1 MFVDDVSVLMKAGN
15 GGNGAV
21 SFRHEKYVA
30 KGGPYG
36 GDGGKGG
43 SIIFVGDSGLTTLI
57 DFKYRRKITAKNG
70 ENGMTKNMFGKDAE
84 DVYIKVPIGSVVYDM
99 ETNTVI
105 ADITKPNQE
114 AIICKGG
121 RGGRGNSSFA
131 TSRIPAPQFA
141 ENGEPGEEKQIR
153 IELRVLADVGLVGF
167 PSVGKSTLIS
177 VTSAAKP
184 KIADYHFTTLVPNLG
199 VVRVKDGRSFIMAD
213 LPGLIE
219 GASNGAGLGIQ
230 FLKHI
235 QRTRVIVHVVD
246 MSGIEG
252 RDPIDDYKKIKKEL
266 ENYDPKL
273 MKRPQIVVANKMDL
287 ENSKEN
293 LIKFKQ
299 QYPDLTIIPISAYTR
314 DNLDE
319 LLYEVA
325 NRLDTMETNTFEE
338 QVQDEVVE
346 YKFVKKEDPFT
357 IEKTEE
363 GLYNVIGPAVKRIFD
378 STDFNREESVKM
390 FAKRIRDLGVD
401 EKLKELG
408 VQDGDTVLIFNY
420 EFEFYN

>member
-1 MFVDDVSVLMKAGN
+1 MFVDDVSLVVKAGN

-43 SIIFVGDSGLTTLI
+43 SIIFVGDEGLTTLI
-57 DFKYRRKITAKNG
+57 DFKYKRRIVAKNG
-70 ENGMTKNMFGKDAE
+70 ENGMTKNMFGHDAE
-84 DVYIKVPIGSVVYDM
+84 DIFIKVPVGSVVFDKI
-99 ETNTVI
+99 NNIVI
-105 ADITKPNQE
+105 ADITKHNQQVV
-114 AIICKGG
+114 ICKGG
-121 RGGRGNSSFA
+121 KGGRGNSSFA
-131 TSRIPAPQFA
+131 TSKIPAPQFA
-141 ENGEPGEEKQIR
+141 ENGEPGEEKEIR

-199 VVRVKDGRSFIMAD
+199 VVRVKDGRSFVMAD

-219 GASNGAGLGIQ
+219 GASNGAGLGFQ

-235 QRTRVIVHVVD
+235 QRTRVIVHIVD

-252 RDPIDDYKKIKKEL
+252 RNPIDDYKKINKEL
-266 ENYDPKL
+266 ENYDEKL
-273 MKRPQIVVANKMDL
+273 MLRPQVVVANKMDL
-287 ENSKEN
+287 EGSKEN
-293 LIKFKQ
+293 LINFKQ
-299 QYPDLTIIPISAYTR
+299 EFPNIKIIPISAYVR
-314 DNLDE
+314 SNLDE
-319 LLYEVA
+319 LLYTIA
-325 NRLDTMETNTFEE
+325 DILDNVSINEFEDPIKE
-338 QVQDEVVE
+338 EVVE
-346 YKFVKKEDPFT
+346 YKFIKKEEPFT
-357 IEKTEE
+357 IEITEE
-363 GLYNVIGPAVKRIFD
+363 GLYNIIGPSVKKIFD

-401 EKLKELG
+401 NKLRELG
-408 VQDGDTVLIFNY
+408 IKDGDTVLIFGY
-420 EFEFYN
+420 EFEFFD

>member
-1 MFVDDVSVLMKAGN
+1 MFVDDVSLVVKAGN

-57 DFKYRRKITAKNG
+57 DFKFRRKINAKNG

-84 DVYIKVPIGSVVYDM
+84 DIYIKVPIGSVVYDKA
-99 ETNTVI
+99 NDIVI
-105 ADITKPNQE
+105 ADITKHNQE
-114 AIICKGG
+114 AVICKGG

-141 ENGEPGEEKQIR
+141 ENGEPGEEKEIR

-177 VTSAAKP
+177 VCSAAKP
-184 KIADYHFTTLVPNLG
+184 KIASYHFTTLVPNLG

-230 FLKHI
+230 FLRHI

-246 MSGIEG
+246 MSGMEG
-252 RDPIDDYKKIKKEL
+252 RDPIDDYIKINKEL

-273 MKRPQIVVANKMDL
+273 LKRPQIVVANKMDIDG
-287 ENSKEN
+287 SKEN
-293 LIKFKQ
+293 LIKFKEKFN
-299 QYPDLTIIPISAYTR
+299 DLKIVPISAYTK

-319 LLYEVA
+319 LLYEIA
-325 NRLDTMETNTFEE
+325 NSLDNIKVDEFEE
-338 QVQDEVVE
+338 VVQDEVVE

-357 IEKTEE
+357 IEKTDE
-363 GLYNVIGPAVKRIFD
+363 GLYNVIGPAVKKIFD

-401 EKLKELG
+401 AKLKELG

>member
-1 MFVDDVSVLMKAGN
+1 MFVDDVSLVVKAGN

-43 SIIFVGDSGLTTLI
+43 SIIFVGDEGLTTLI
-57 DFKYRRKITAKNG
+57 DFKYKRRIVAKNG
-70 ENGMTKNMFGKDAE
+70 ENGMTKNMFGHDAE
-84 DVYIKVPIGSVVYDM
+84 DIFIKVPVGSVVFDKI
-99 ETNTVI
+99 NNIVI
-105 ADITKPNQE
+105 ADITKHNQQVV
-114 AIICKGG
+114 ICKGG
-121 RGGRGNSSFA
+121 KGGRGNSSFA
-131 TSRIPAPQFA
+131 TSKIPAPQFA
-141 ENGEPGEEKQIR
+141 ENGEPGEEKEIR

-199 VVRVKDGRSFIMAD
+199 VVRVKDGRSFVMAD

-219 GASNGAGLGIQ
+219 GASNGAGLGFQ

-235 QRTRVIVHVVD
+235 QRTRVIVHIVD

-252 RDPIDDYKKIKKEL
+252 RNPIDDYKKINKEL
-266 ENYDPKL
+266 ENYDEKL
-273 MKRPQIVVANKMDL
+273 MLRPQVVVANKMDL
-287 ENSKEN
+287 EGSKEN
-293 LIKFKQ
+293 LINFKQ
-299 QYPDLTIIPISAYTR
+299 EFPNIKIIPISAYVR
-314 DNLDE
+314 SNLDE
-319 LLYEVA
+319 LLYTIA
-325 NRLDTMETNTFEE
+325 DILDNVSINEFEDPIKE
-338 QVQDEVVE
+338 EVVE
-346 YKFVKKEDPFT
+346 YKFIKKEEPFT
-357 IEKTEE
+357 IEITEE
-363 GLYNVIGPAVKRIFD
+363 GLYNIIGPAVKKIFD

-401 EKLKELG
+401 NKLRELG
-408 VQDGDTVLIFNY
+408 IKDGDTVLIFGY
-420 EFEFYN
+420 EFEFFD

>member
-1 MFVDDVSVLMKAGN
+1 MFVDDVSVIIKAGN

-36 GDGGKGG
+36 GNGGKGG
-43 SIIFVGDSGLTTLI
+43 NVIFVGDSGLTTLM
-57 DFKYRRKITAKNG
+57 DFKYIRKIKADNG

-84 DVYIKVPIGSVVYDM
+84 DIYIKVPIGSVVYDKV
-99 ETNTVI
+99 TNTVI
-105 ADITKPNQE
+105 ADITKHNQE

-121 RGGRGNSSFA
+121 RGGRGNSAFA
-131 TSRIPAPQFA
+131 TARIPAPQFA
-141 ENGEPGEEKQIR
+141 ENGEPGEEKEIR

-177 VTSAAKP
+177 VSSAAKP
-184 KIADYHFTTLVPNLG
+184 KIASYHFTTLIPNLG

-219 GASNGAGLGIQ
+219 GASNGAGLGFQ
-230 FLKHI
+230 FLRHI
-235 QRTRVIVHVVD
+235 QRTRVIVHIID
-246 MSGIEG
+246 MAGSEG
-252 RDPIDDYKKIKKEL
+252 RNPIDDYLIINKEL
-266 ENYDPKL
+266 ENYDAKL
-273 MKRPQIVVANKMDL
+273 LKRPQIVVANKMDL

-293 LIKFKQ
+293 LISFKQ
-299 QYPDLTIIPISAYTR
+299 RFPELSVIAISAYTK
-314 DNLDE
+314 DNIDE
-319 LLYEVA
+319 LLYRIADV
-325 NRLDTMETNTFEE
+325 LDICPIDSFEE
-338 QVQDEVVE
+338 PIKEEVVE
-346 YKFVKKEDPFT
+346 YKFVKKEEPFT
-357 IEKTEE
+357 IEKTDE
-363 GLYNVIGPAVKRIFD
+363 GLYNVVGPAVKKIFD

-401 EKLKELG
+401 AKLKELG
-408 VQDGDTVLIFNY
+408 VQDGDTVLILNY

>member
-1 MFVDDVSVLMKAGN
+1 MFVDDVSVIIKAGN

-36 GDGGKGG
+36 GNGGRGG
-43 SIIFVGDSGLTTLI
+43 NVIFVGDSGLTTLM
-57 DFKYRRKITAKNG
+57 DFKYIRKIKAQNG

-84 DVYIKVPIGSVVYDM
+84 DIYIKVPIGSVVYDKL
-99 ETNTVI
+99 TNTVI
-105 ADITKPNQE
+105 ADITKHNQE

-121 RGGRGNSSFA
+121 RGGRGNSAFA
-131 TSRIPAPQFA
+131 TARIPAPQFA
-141 ENGEPGEEKQIR
+141 ENGEPGEEKEIR

-184 KIADYHFTTLVPNLG
+184 KIASYHFTTLIPNLG

-230 FLKHI
+230 FLRHI
-235 QRTRVIVHVVD
+235 QRTRVIVHIID

-252 RDPIDDYKKIKKEL
+252 RNPINDYLIINKEL

-273 MKRPQIVVANKMDL
+273 LKRPQIVVANKMDL

-293 LIKFKQ
+293 LIAFKDKFPQ
-299 QYPDLTIIPISAYTR
+299 LSIIPISAYTK
-314 DNLDE
+314 DNIDE
-319 LLYEVA
+319 LLYQIA
-325 NRLDTMETNTFEE
+325 DILDNSPIDTFEE
-338 QVQDEVVE
+338 PVQDEIVE
-346 YKFVKKEDPFT
+346 YNFVKKEDPFT
-357 IEKTEE
+357 IEKTDE
-363 GLYNVIGPAVKRIFD
+363 GLYNVIGPAVKKIFD

-401 EKLKELG
+401 AKLKELG

>member
-1 MFVDDVSVLMKAGN
+1 MFVDDVSLVVKAGN

-43 SIIFVGDSGLTTLI
+43 SIIFVGDEGLTTLI
-57 DFKYRRKITAKNG
+57 DFKYKRRIVAKNG
-70 ENGMTKNMFGKDAE
+70 ENGMTKNMFGHDAE
-84 DVYIKVPIGSVVYDM
+84 DIFIKVPVGSVVFDKI
-99 ETNTVI
+99 NNIVI
-105 ADITKPNQE
+105 ADITKHNQQVV
-114 AIICKGG
+114 ICKGG
-121 RGGRGNSSFA
+121 KGGRGNSSFA
-131 TSRIPAPQFA
+131 TSKIPAPQFA
-141 ENGEPGEEKQIR
+141 ENGEPGEEKEIR

-199 VVRVKDGRSFIMAD
+199 VVRVKDGRSFVMAD

-219 GASNGAGLGIQ
+219 GASNGAGLGFQ

-235 QRTRVIVHVVD
+235 QRTRVIVHIVD

-252 RDPIDDYKKIKKEL
+252 RNPIDDYKKINKEL
-266 ENYDPKL
+266 ENYDEKL
-273 MKRPQIVVANKMDL
+273 MLRPQVVVANKMDL
-287 ENSKEN
+287 EGSKEN
-293 LIKFKQ
+293 LINFKQ
-299 QYPDLTIIPISAYTR
+299 EFPNIKIIPISAYAR
-314 DNLDE
+314 SNLDE
-319 LLYEVA
+319 LLYTIA
-325 NRLDTMETNTFEE
+325 DILDNVSINEFEDPIKE
-338 QVQDEVVE
+338 EVVE
-346 YKFVKKEDPFT
+346 YKFVKKEEPFT
-357 IEKTEE
+357 IEITEE
-363 GLYNVIGPAVKRIFD
+363 GLYNVIGPSVKKIFD

-401 EKLKELG
+401 NKLRELG
-408 VQDGDTVLIFNY
+408 IKDGDTVLIFGY
-420 EFEFYN
+420 EFEFFD

>member
-1 MFVDDVSVLMKAGN
+1 MFVDDVSVIIKAGN

-36 GDGGKGG
+36 GNGGRGG
-43 SIIFVGDSGLTTLI
+43 NVIFVGDSGLTTLM
-57 DFKYRRKITAKNG
+57 DFKYIRKIKAQNG

-84 DVYIKVPIGSVVYDM
+84 DIYIKVPIGSVVYDKL
-99 ETNTVI
+99 TNTVI
-105 ADITKPNQE
+105 ADITKHNQE

-121 RGGRGNSSFA
+121 RGGRGNSAFA
-131 TSRIPAPQFA
+131 TARIPAPQFA
-141 ENGEPGEEKQIR
+141 ENGEPGEEKEIR

-184 KIADYHFTTLVPNLG
+184 KIASYHFTTLIPNLG

-230 FLKHI
+230 FLRHI
-235 QRTRVIVHVVD
+235 QRTRVIVHIID

-252 RDPIDDYKKIKKEL
+252 RNPINDYLIINKEL

-273 MKRPQIVVANKMDL
+273 LKRPQIVVANKMDL

-293 LIKFKQ
+293 LIAFKDKFPQ
-299 QYPDLTIIPISAYTR
+299 LSIIPISAYTK
-314 DNLDE
+314 DNIDE
-319 LLYEVA
+319 LLYQIA
-325 NRLDTMETNTFEE
+325 DILDNSPIDTFEE
-338 QVQDEVVE
+338 PVQDEIVE
-346 YKFVKKEDPFT
+346 YNFVKKEDPFT

-363 GLYNVIGPAVKRIFD
+363 GLYNVIGPAVKKIFD

-401 EKLKELG
+401 AKLKELG